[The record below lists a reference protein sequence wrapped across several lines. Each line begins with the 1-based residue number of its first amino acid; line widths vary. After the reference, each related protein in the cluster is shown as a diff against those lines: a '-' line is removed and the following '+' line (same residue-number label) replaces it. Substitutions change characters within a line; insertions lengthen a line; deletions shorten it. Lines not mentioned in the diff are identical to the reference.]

1 MLLEARGGGVLY
13 IFWVRGPAI
22 GMGIDFHDFGIR
34 NGIDFHDFGRRNG
47 INFRH
52 FHNLYRVGYAFSE
65 NWYKV
70 GYIFLKDWYKVG
82 YTFWKNWY
90 KEPVCFWNLDGTSP
104 SKSWSSTP
112 PPRGSSFGR
121 LYEPQLCNIILLA
134 SKVLIKP
141 QNPSVWKILCTFQ
154 KEWCTPPLCI
164 EDKRIIAPG
173 GGTWPKLVRG
183 CAHEKKFFHPAP
195 EILLSNDTPF

>member
-13 IFWVRGPAI
+13 IFWVRVPAI
-22 GMGIDFHDFGIR
+22 GKGIDFHDLGIR

-47 INFRH
+47 INFRN

-90 KEPVCFWNLDGTSP
+90 KEPARGT
-104 SKSWSSTP
+104 
-112 PPRGSSFGR
+112 
-121 LYEPQLCNIILLA
+121 A
-134 SKVLIKP
+134 LIG
-141 QNPSVWKILCTFQ
+141 NS
-154 KEWCTPPLCI
+154 
-164 EDKRIIAPG
+164 
-173 GGTWPKLVRG
+173 VRG
-183 CAHEKKFFHPAP
+183 FFITKGFVRIFHGFLLKTKGFLPKVY
-195 EILLSNDTPF
+195 EIFWK